1 MSLNLSR
8 REALQVAAAG
18 CFVATLASPASANLK
33 SRRRES
39 GLVTG
44 KMTGAQA
51 LVETLIQEGVDC
63 VYGIPGAQNN
73 ELWDTMKSKGL
84 DYLLVTHEFS
94 AAAMADGYA
103 RSTGKTGVLCT
114 VPGPGVTNSLTGI
127 GESLLDSIPLVC
139 IACGVA
145 GGKKYKPFQVHD
157 LPEAALLQK
166 ITKGVFEVTEA
177 SEIPS
182 AVRQAFFL
190 AQSDEPGPAAVII
203 PYPLFIASHHYHCP
217 PMPPPGRP
225 LDEGALQRALALL
238 SNPRNRI
245 GIYAGLGCMDYSN
258 ELTHAA
264 EILQAPVATSV
275 SGKGVISD
283 GHPLAVGWGYGP
295 QGTRTAEAVFK
306 DIDVVLAIGV
316 RFSEVSTAF
325 YAIPKNHQVIHVDIN
340 KENIARVVPTAVCV
354 HADAGQFLAR
364 LAGEEERIRRSCNP
378 KLTARIARLKQDEL
392 AANCR
397 PPHTH
402 LVKGNKKEA
411 CCVDPMAFILAL
423 RKCARPDALVFVD
436 VTATE
441 HWAAETFQV
450 WQPRTYFNPT
460 DNQVMGWSI
469 PAAVG
474 AQRVHPGRQ
483 TVTIMGDG
491 CFLMAAQEIST
502 AAREHLPVKF
512 FIIDDGAFH
521 LMQAVQKP
529 AYLRTTATVLAQLDY
544 QALARGFGVG
554 YQEIGAGGDLEAAV
568 SQALGLQGPVLVR
581 VAADYGTRS
590 IRWIDAAK
598 SQFTHQ
604 LTTEQKMH
612 FMTRLGYRAV
622 QLSQVND

>member
-1 MSLNLSR
+1 MTSTFTR

-18 CFVATLASPASANLK
+18 CLVTALNSPATANIK
-33 SRRRES
+33 SRRHAS
-39 GLVTG
+39 GWVTG
-44 KMTGAQA
+44 RMTGAQA
-51 LVETLIQEGVDC
+51 LVETLKQEGVTC

-103 RSTGKTGVLCT
+103 RSTGRVGVICT

-127 GESLLDSIPLVC
+127 GETLLDSIPLVC
-139 IACGVA
+139 VACGVA
-145 GGKKYKPFQVHD
+145 GGKKSKAFQVHD

-166 ITKGVFEVTEA
+166 MTKGVIEVTEA

-182 AVRQAFFL
+182 ALRQAFLL

-203 PYPLFIASHHYHCP
+203 PYPLFIDIHHYHSP
-217 PMPPPGRP
+217 PLPPPDQP
-225 LDEGALQRALALL
+225 LDEGAFHRALHLL
-238 SNPRNRI
+238 ANPRNRI
-245 GIYAGLGCMDYSN
+245 GIYAGLGCMDYAN
-258 ELTHAA
+258 ELVHAA
-264 EILQAPVATSV
+264 EVLQAPVATSV

-283 GHPLAVGWGYGP
+283 EHPLAVGWGYGP

-306 DIDVVLAIGV
+306 DVNVVLAIGV

-325 YAIPKNHQVIHVDIN
+325 YSIPNNHQLIHVDIN
-340 KENIARVVPTAVCV
+340 KENISRVMKTDVCV

-364 LAGEEERIRRSCNP
+364 LAGEEECIRRSPNN
-378 KLTARIARLKQDEL
+378 KLTNRIAHLKQEEY
-392 AANCR
+392 ATNCR
-397 PPHTH
+397 PTHNH
-402 LVKGNKKEA
+402 LVKRGKKEL
-411 CCVDPMAFILAL
+411 CGVDPMAFVLAL

-436 VTATE
+436 VTAME
-441 HWAAETFQV
+441 HWAAEAFQAFH
-450 WQPRTYFNPT
+450 PRTYFNPT

-469 PAAVG
+469 PAALG
-474 AQRVHPGRQ
+474 AQRIHSKRQ
-483 TVTIMGDG
+483 IVTITGDG
-491 CFLMAAQEIST
+491 CFLMAAPEIST

-544 QALARGFGVG
+544 QSLAKGFGVG
-554 YQEIGAGGDLEAAV
+554 YQEIGGGGDLEAAI
-568 SQALGLQGPVLVR
+568 SQVLSIQGPVLVR
-581 VAADYGTRS
+581 VAADYGTRQ

-604 LTTEQKMH
+604 LTPEQKMH

-622 QLSQVND
+622 HLTKSDD

>member
-1 MSLNLSR
+1 MSQIFSR
-8 REALQVAAAG
+8 REALEVAAAG
-18 CFVATLASPASANLK
+18 CMVAALNSPVHANLK
-33 SRRRES
+33 TRRRES
-39 GLVTG
+39 GLISG

-51 LVETLIQEGVDC
+51 LVETLIQEDVSC

-103 RSTGKTGVLCT
+103 RSTGKVGVLCT

-127 GESLLDSIPLVC
+127 GESLLDSIPVVC

-145 GGKKYKPFQVHD
+145 GGEKYKPFQVHD

-177 SEIPS
+177 SQIPS
-182 AVRQAFFL
+182 VVRQAFLL
-190 AQSDEPGPAAVII
+190 AQSDEPGPTAVII

-217 PMPPPGRP
+217 SLPPPDRP
-225 LDEGALQRALALL
+225 LDEGAFQRALAIVA
-238 SNPRNRI
+238 NPRNRV
-245 GIYAGLGCMDYSN
+245 GIYAGLGCMDFADQ
-258 ELTHAA
+258 LARVA
-264 EILQAPVATSV
+264 EMLQAPVATSV

-283 GHPLAVGWGYGP
+283 EHPLAVGWGYGP
-295 QGTRTAEAVFK
+295 QGTRTAEVIFR
-306 DIDVVLAIGV
+306 DIDIVLAIGV

-325 YAIPKNHQVIHVDIN
+325 YAIPKQHQIVHVDIN
-340 KENIARVVPTAVCV
+340 KENLNLVVNAKVGV

-364 LAGEEERIRRSCNP
+364 LAGEECIRRPTNH
-378 KLTARIARLKQDEL
+378 KLTTLIAHFKQEEY
-392 AANCR
+392 AYNCR
-397 PPHTH
+397 PPKTH
-402 LVKGNKKEA
+402 LVKKNRNGS
-411 CCVDPMAFILAL
+411 CGVDPMVFVLTL
-423 RKCARPDALVFVD
+423 RKCVRPDALVFVD

-441 HWAAETFQV
+441 HWAAESFQV

-469 PAAVG
+469 PAALG

-483 TVTIMGDG
+483 TVTITGDG

-544 QALARGFGVG
+544 QALAKGFGVG
-554 YQEIGAGGDLEAAV
+554 YHEIGAGGDLEAAI
-568 SQALGLQGPVLVR
+568 SQALAIQGPVLVR
-581 VAADYGTRS
+581 VAADYGSRP

-604 LTTEQKMH
+604 LTTQQKMH

-622 QLSQVND
+622 QLAPMND